1 MTQLNITLNE
11 ETLKELM
18 LGNRDEALRKL
29 LEAVFNAILKAEAS
43 EQVGADLYERT
54 DERQTYRNGYRERQF
69 KTRVGSLELLIPKL
83 RNGTFSTTLFAN
95 YERSERALVLALMEM
110 VLQGVSTRK
119 VSNITETLCGTSFS
133 KSTVSKLC
141 EELDKEV
148 EQFRSVH

>member
-54 DERQTYRNGYRERQF
+54 DERLTYRNGYR
-69 KTRVGSLELLIPKL
+69 
-83 RNGTFSTTLFAN
+83 NAN
-95 YERSERALVLALMEM
+95 SRP
-110 VLQGVSTRK
+110 G
-119 VSNITETLCGTSFS
+119 
-133 KSTVSKLC
+133 
-141 EELDKEV
+141 
-148 EQFRSVH
+148 

>member
-54 DERQTYRNGYRERQF
+54 DERQTYCNGYRERQF